1 MLSFNWI
8 AKRGTIYERT
18 HFGFLILSGCN
29 IRLRLILKF
38 TQFFSPP
45 PSFQEIRNKKEEEE
59 RKRRTTTTTIK
70 KIQGLS
76 QPSYIVVKP
85 QNKERAEKTIAN
97 NTGLG
102 KVTP

>member
-1 MLSFNWI
+1 MNSQKRYYIRTNTFWFSYIKWLQYK
-8 AKRGTIYERT
+8 AKTYTEIYT
-18 HFGFLILSGCN
+18 VFLAPP
-29 IRLRLILKF
+29 LI
-38 TQFFSPP
+38 S
-45 PSFQEIRNKKEEEE
+45 RNKKEEEE
-59 RKRRTTTTTIK
+59 RKRRTTTSTTTTTIK

-85 QNKERAEKTIAN
+85 QNKERAEKTIAS